1 VIEIL
6 RRFTSLKLHYQILI
20 AMVLGLVFAVVFG
33 KVAFV
38 DRMAEIFM
46 RLLRMVIVPLIATS
60 IVHGVSGIGDG
71 KSLGRLGLKT
81 LLYYCT
87 TSLFAILV
95 GLSLSN
101 LLRPGDGLEP
111 PTGTSFETPELQ
123 APGSLGDILVRMI
136 PRNPIQAAA
145 EFDILGIIF
154 FSICFGATL
163 GVMRGGA
170 GERLRQLS
178 SDAFEAMMKLTH
190 FVIRLLPIGVFGLMA
205 RAIGDM
211 GFGVFEQVGLYMV
224 TVALGLT
231 IHLVVVL
238 PLLFWVLT
246 RQNPLDHFR
255 AMRGAMATA
264 FATSSSQAT
273 LPMTMTSVEENAGVS
288 NKVSSFVLPM
298 GATVNM
304 DGTALLECVGVMFIA
319 QVLGVDLSI
328 PQQLVVVITALL
340 ASIGAAAIPSAGLV
354 MIFVVIE
361 AVGLSGPAAFAL
373 VGLMLSVDRPLDM
386 YRTVVN
392 VTSDS
397 VGAAVIAHSEG
408 ETLDYTNA

>member
-1 VIEIL
+1 MFGIL
-6 RRFTSLKLHYQILI
+6 RRLTTIKLHYQILI
-20 AMVLGLVFAVVFG
+20 AMVLGLVFAVAFG

-38 DRMAEIFM
+38 DRMAEVFM
-46 RLLRMVIVPLIATS
+46 RLLRMIIVPLVATS
-60 IVHGVSGIGDG
+60 IVHGVAGIGDG

-87 TSLFAILV
+87 TSLFAILI

-101 LLRPGDGLEP
+101 LIRPGEGLEP
-111 PTGTSFETPELQ
+111 PSGTSFETPELQ

-224 TVALGLT
+224 TVAIGLT
-231 IHLVVVL
+231 LHLVVVL

-246 RQNPLDHFR
+246 RRHPVDHFR

-392 VTSDS
+392 ITSDS

-408 ETLDYTNA
+408 ETLDYRNA

>member
-1 VIEIL
+1 MIEIL
-6 RRFTSLKLHYQILI
+6 RRLTRIKLHYQILI
-20 AMVLGLVFAVVFG
+20 AMGLGLVFAVIFG

-38 DRMAEIFM
+38 DRIAEVFM
-46 RLLRMVIVPLIATS
+46 RLLRMVIVPLVLTS
-60 IVHGVSGIGDG
+60 IVHGVAGIGDG

-87 TSLFAILV
+87 TSLFAILI
-95 GLSLSN
+95 GLVLSN
-101 LLRPGDGLEP
+101 TIRPGDGLEP
-111 PTGTSFETPELQ
+111 PTGISFETPELQ
-123 APGSLGDILVRMI
+123 TPGSLGDILVRMI

-170 GERLRQLS
+170 GERLRQFF
-178 SDAFEAMMKLTH
+178 SDAFQAMMTLTH

-224 TVALGLT
+224 TVAIGLT
-231 IHLVVVL
+231 LHLLVVL
-238 PLLFWVLT
+238 PLLFWLLT
-246 RQNPLDHFR
+246 RRNPLDHFR

-273 LPMTMTSVEENAGVS
+273 LPLTMTSVEENAGVS
-288 NKVSSFVLPM
+288 NKVASFVLPM

-304 DGTALLECVGVMFIA
+304 DGTALMECAGVMFIA
-319 QVLGVDLSI
+319 QVLGVDLSV
-328 PQQLVVVITALL
+328 PQQFVVVITALL

-392 VTSDS
+392 ITSDS
-397 VGAAVIAHSEG
+397 VGAAVVAHSEG